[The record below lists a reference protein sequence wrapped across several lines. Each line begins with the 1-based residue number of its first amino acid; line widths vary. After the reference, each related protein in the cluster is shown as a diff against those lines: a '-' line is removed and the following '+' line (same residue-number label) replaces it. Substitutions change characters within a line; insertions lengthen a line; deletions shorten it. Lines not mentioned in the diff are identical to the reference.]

1 MSLITRKDNGTSTH
15 LDFDNSEA
23 NSDGKLRASVGVHL
37 DHQHVDFSS
46 HTFTDPVPFGTL
58 LIADVTVFI
67 SSVESVRGLIAALE
81 KIEVHLAKSISS
93 EEAA

>member
-15 LDFDNSEA
+15 LDFDNS
-23 NSDGKLRASVGVHL
+23 SGGKLRASVGVHL
-37 DHQHVDFSS
+37 DRQHVDFSS
-46 HTFTDPVPFGTL
+46 HTLTDPVPFGTL

-81 KIEVHLAKSISS
+81 KIEAHLAKSISS